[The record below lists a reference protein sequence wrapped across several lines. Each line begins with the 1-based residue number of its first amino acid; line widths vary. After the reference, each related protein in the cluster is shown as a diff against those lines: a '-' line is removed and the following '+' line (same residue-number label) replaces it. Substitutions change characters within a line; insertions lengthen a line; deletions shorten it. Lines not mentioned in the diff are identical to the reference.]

1 MLRHLCMTKRLFIPE
16 SLKAALGIL
25 QFSRKQFCSQVT
37 RTIVAQVQLLQAE
50 GVGCECWSQRSASF
64 LTYPAAWQTTKAKN
78 SRQRIN
84 CMSKRPQS
92 LKALKLKKTNKTKT
106 QQSDGPLW
114 ASKLR
119 DMLFIDSSCI
129 CSFDV
134 FSYIIAYVAI
144 LSECWFLLFRNTAAP
159 QSVCKYNCE
168 MRLQQR
174 VKRPLHWE
182 DTGSPEP
189 DYMLYLKGKWL
200 IYTTEPC
207 PQKVTQM
214 WSWIQEL
221 GKNDHFIAL
230 NTRQL
235 IALLSTSS

>member
-50 GVGCECWSQRSASF
+50 GVGCEGWSQRNVSF

-84 CMSKRPQS
+84 CM
-92 LKALKLKKTNKTKT
+92 
-106 QQSDGPLW
+106 SDGPLW

-144 LSECWFLLFRNTAAP
+144 LSECWFFLFRNTAAP

-230 NTRQL
+230 NTRKL